1 MPEEGVMSSEPV
13 SSPPQPDG
21 EIGFHNPVL
30 TRSHEPPRA
39 GHHSWL
45 MIVPLVVVIVAGAAF
60 WVYASGHPG
69 GPIVNHAVGQTSDK
83 PAWQ

>member
-1 MPEEGVMSSEPV
+1 MSSEEV
-13 SSPPQPDG
+13 SPSSQPDG
-21 EIGFHNPVL
+21 ELSIHNSIL
-30 TRSHEPPRA
+30 TRTHEPRRA
-39 GHHSWL
+39 GHQSWL

>member
-1 MPEEGVMSSEPV
+1 MPQEGVMSIEQV
-13 SSPPQPDG
+13 SPPPQPDG
-21 EIGFHNPVL
+21 ELSIHNPIL

-60 WVYASGHPG
+60 WVYANGHPS
-69 GPIVNHAVGQTSDK
+69 GPLVNHAVAQASDK